1 MRLVSFKSSGVVR
14 IGAVVG
20 DTVVHLNA
28 LLPGAE
34 RIPDDMTAFLTAGE
48 PAMAAARKAVEAFK
62 RGEGRNAGVALK
74 DADLQA
80 PVPRP
85 GKILM
90 GGRNYLRHLDELR
103 KEGAGRG
110 EKIVTP
116 PMPHIFAKYHD
127 SITGPGKPVIYPKI
141 VRQLDIEGELTAVI
155 GKRAYHVEEADA
167 LDYVA
172 GYTIINDVS
181 ARCLQAQGLLTISKG
196 YETFCPMGPWM
207 VTKDEIPD
215 PQQLWVKTYINERE
229 VCVAHTSEMLFNIR
243 QFISSLSRVFPL
255 DPGDVLATGSPPGPG
270 MYHDP
275 PLLAVPG
282 DTMRVEIEFDRRA
295 VEPGRRRA
303 ALGRR
308 GRRPDSATSGHAIC
322 ATDIGPDQS
331 LVALSMPARYADMDL
346 S

>member
-1 MRLVSFKSSGVVR
+1 MKLVSFMIDGGVR
-14 IGAVVG
+14 IGAVIG
-20 DTVVHLNA
+20 DKVLPLNA
-28 LLPGAE
+28 ALPATE
-34 RIPDDMTAFLTAGE
+34 RVPDDMTVFLAAGE
-48 PAMAAARKAVEAFK
+48 PAMKAARKAVDAFGK
-62 RGEGRNAGVALK
+62 GEGAHAAIALK

-103 KEGAGRG
+103 KEGSSRG

-127 SITGPGKPVIYPKI
+127 SVTGPGKPVIYPKI
-141 VRQLDIEGELTAVI
+141 VRQLDLEGELTAVI
-155 GKRAYHVEEADA
+155 GKRAYYVDEDKA

-196 YETFCPMGPWM
+196 FETFCPMGPWM
-207 VTKDEIPD
+207 VTADEIPD
-215 PQQLWVKTYINERE
+215 PQTLTVKTYINDRE
-229 VCVAHTSEMLFNIR
+229 VCTAHTSEMLFNIR
-243 QFISSLSRVFPL
+243 QFIASLSRVFPL

-282 DTMRVEIEFDRRA
+282 DTMRVEIEKIGTLA
-295 VEPGRRRA
+295 NPVVA
-303 ALGRR
+303 ATR
-308 GRRPDSATSGHAIC
+308 
-322 ATDIGPDQS
+322 
-331 LVALSMPARYADMDL
+331 
-346 S
+346 

>member
-1 MRLVSFKSSGVVR
+1 MRLVSFRTGGPIR

-20 DTVVHLNA
+20 DKVVPLNA
-28 LLPGAE
+28 VLPPTE
-34 RIPDDMTAFLTAGE
+34 QVPDDMTAFLMAGDV
-48 PAMAAARKAVEAFK
+48 AMAAARKAVDLYEHGKAK
-62 RGEGRNAGVALK
+62 DAAIALK

-103 KEGAGRG
+103 KEGANRG
-110 EKIVTP
+110 EKIITP

-155 GKRAYHVEEADA
+155 GKRAYYVDEADA

-196 YETFCPMGPWM
+196 FETFCPMGPWM
-207 VTKDEIPD
+207 VTSDEIPD
-215 PQQLWVKTYINERE
+215 PQTLLVKTYINERE
-229 VCVAHTSEMLFNIR
+229 VCTAHTSEMLFNVR
-243 QFISSLSRVFPL
+243 QFIASLSRVFPL

-282 DTMRVEIEFDRRA
+282 DTMRVEIEKIGTLSNP
-295 VEPGRRRA
+295 VVA
-303 ALGRR
+303 AQR
-308 GRRPDSATSGHAIC
+308 
-322 ATDIGPDQS
+322 
-331 LVALSMPARYADMDL
+331 
-346 S
+346 

>member
-20 DTVVHLNA
+20 ETVVHLNA

-255 DPGDVLATGSPPGPG
+255 DPGDVLATGSPPGPS
-270 MYHDP
+270 
-275 PLLAVPG
+275 LTTAAESL
-282 DTMRVEIEFDRRA
+282 RR
-295 VEPGRRRA
+295 
-303 ALGRR
+303 
-308 GRRPDSATSGHAIC
+308 
-322 ATDIGPDQS
+322 
-331 LVALSMPARYADMDL
+331 
-346 S
+346 

>member
-1 MRLVSFKSSGVVR
+1 VRLVSFKLNGQIQ

-20 DTVVHLNA
+20 DKVLPLNA
-28 LLPGAE
+28 ALPVSE
-34 RIPDDMTAFLTAGE
+34 RIPDDMTSFLAAGE
-48 PAMAAARKAVEAFK
+48 TAMQAARRALQAFEQGTASAAATDLRE
-62 RGEGRNAGVALK
+62 
-74 DADLQA
+74 ADLQA

-103 KEGAGRG
+103 KEGSGRG
-110 EKIVTP
+110 EKIITP

-127 SITGPGKPVIYPKI
+127 AVTGPGKPVVYPKI
-141 VRQLDIEGELTAVI
+141 VKQLDLEGELTAVI
-155 GKRAYHVEEADA
+155 GKRAYHVDEADA

-196 YETFCPMGPWM
+196 FETFCPMGPWM
-207 VTKDEIPD
+207 VTADEIPD
-215 PQQLWVKTYINERE
+215 PQALSVKTYINDRE
-229 VCVAHTSEMLFNIR
+229 VCVAHTSEMLFTVR
-243 QFISSLSRVFPL
+243 QFIASLSSVFPL

-282 DTMRVEIEFDRRA
+282 DTMRIEVEKIG
-295 VEPGRRRA
+295 VLSNPVVA
-303 ALGRR
+303 ATR
-308 GRRPDSATSGHAIC
+308 
-322 ATDIGPDQS
+322 
-331 LVALSMPARYADMDL
+331 
-346 S
+346 

>member
-1 MRLVSFKSSGVVR
+1 MKLVSYKAGGGVR
-14 IGAVVG
+14 IGAVV
-20 DTVVHLNA
+20 DDKVVHLNA
-28 LLPGAE
+28 LLPKAE
-34 RIPDDMTAFLTAGE
+34 QIPDDMTAFLMAGDA
-48 PAMAAARKAVEAFK
+48 AMQAARKAVETFR
-62 RGEGRNAGVALK
+62 RGGKPDATIALK

-103 KEGAGRG
+103 KEGAPRG
-110 EKIVTP
+110 EKIITP

-127 SITGPGKPVIYPKI
+127 SVTGPGKPVIYPKI
-141 VRQLDIEGELTAVI
+141 VRQLDIEGELTVVI
-155 GKRAYHVEEADA
+155 GKRAHFVDEADA
-167 LDYVA
+167 MDCVA

-215 PQQLWVKTYINERE
+215 PQQLWVKTYINDRE
-229 VCVAHTSEMLFNIR
+229 VCTAHTSEMLFNIR
-243 QFISSLSRVFPL
+243 QFITSLSRVFPL

-282 DTMRVEIEFDRRA
+282 DTMRVEIESIG
-295 VEPGRRRA
+295 VLSNPVVA
-303 ALGRR
+303 AQR
-308 GRRPDSATSGHAIC
+308 
-322 ATDIGPDQS
+322 
-331 LVALSMPARYADMDL
+331 
-346 S
+346 